1 MSALKE
7 LSAILYSQF
16 DRNDVSE
23 PKESDWAL
31 AAAFFNERKI
41 QSADLSGAD
50 DWNGWSQELDEVSVL
65 MLDVHLV
72 LTHALI
78 RAIDQTLES

>member
-16 DRNDVSE
+16 DRNDILE
-23 PKESDWAL
+23 PKESDWAP

-41 QSADLSGAD
+41 QRADLSGAG
-50 DWNGWSQELDEVSVL
+50 DWNGWSQELDEVSVF
-65 MLDVHLV
+65 DVRPSSHSD
-72 LTHALI
+72 ARI
-78 RAIDQTLES
+78 RAIDLTLES